1 MHWIV
6 NADLHGEPA
15 YARLVEE
22 LIAQGRRH
30 TIVRKA
36 PMADYL
42 LSVEDDLDEDG
53 HNRPLEIEPDGP
65 MFATGTTALA
75 GISRRSGWSP
85 GFIEA
90 PSQTE
95 CIAAWGEQ
103 MLNHDA
109 VIAPLSAMQPVMENF
124 FIRPVEDLKSFPG
137 TVLSLDEYESWR
149 RAMTSSKGVN
159 KVPMDTPVM
168 VAALRR
174 IDAEYRCVCV
184 NGRVVA
190 KSRYRLKG
198 RLSLSPV
205 VEQDVL
211 AYLDERLA
219 EWNPRP
225 AVTIDVART
234 PEGLRIIETNSV
246 SSSGFY
252 AIDMAAFVKAISD
265 M

>member
-6 NADLHGEPA
+6 NADVHGEPA
-15 YARLVEE
+15 YARLVAE
-22 LIAQGRRH
+22 LIEQGREH

-42 LSVEDDLDEDG
+42 LSVEDDLDENG
-53 HNRPLEIEPDGP
+53 HNRPLEIAPEGP
-65 MFATGTTALA
+65 VFATGTTALA
-75 GISRRSGWSP
+75 SISRRSGWTP

-95 CIAAWGEQ
+95 CIAAWGAH

-109 VIAPLSAMQPVMENF
+109 AIAPLSEMQPEMEEF

-137 TVLSLDEYESWR
+137 TVLTLGEYGPWR
-149 RAMTSSKGVN
+149 RAMTSARGAN
-159 KVPMDTPVM
+159 KVPAETPVM
-168 VAALRR
+168 VGQLRR

-190 KSRYRLKG
+190 QSRYRLKG
-198 RLSLSPV
+198 RLSLSKV
-205 VEQDVL
+205 VEKDVL
-211 AYLDERLA
+211 EYLEARLE

-252 AIDMAAFVKAISD
+252 AIDMAEFVRAIST